1 MDITSNKLKNKRY
14 HTVGTVPRS
23 SRKSRNNTLSEQFHN
38 LTENQEISHCCNSFK
53 TYQKNNRYHTV
64 GTVPKSNSKTRDITL
79 SEQFQ
84 DLAENQEITHC
95 RNSSTI

>member
-14 HTVGTVPRS
+14 HTVGTVPRI
-23 SRKSRNNTLSEQFHN
+23 SRKSRDTTLSEQFHN

-53 TYQKNNRYHTV
+53 TYQKNKRYHTV
-64 GTVPKSNSKTRDITL
+64 GTALISNTKTTNTTL

-84 DLAENQEITHC
+84 NLTEN
-95 RNSSTI
+95 S